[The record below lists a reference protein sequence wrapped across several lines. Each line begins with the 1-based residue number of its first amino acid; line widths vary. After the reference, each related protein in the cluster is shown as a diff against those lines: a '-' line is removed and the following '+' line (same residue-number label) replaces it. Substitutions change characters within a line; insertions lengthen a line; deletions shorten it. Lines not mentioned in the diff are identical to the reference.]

1 MRVRQVA
8 NIATALL
15 LAPFYRRL
23 KRSRIVLVGGHEG
36 ELVADNSKAMYSFL
50 TSQQN
55 TYDAFWVLNRSSAHW
70 ASISDPVARGSMRNY
85 LYFMVAD
92 GAFFSHTA
100 SDIAPIL
107 HNFWQGRIVT
117 VFIEHGIVGLKK
129 AKLAVDSR
137 SPHLGPAADLFVC
150 SSEFEKAIKVNEWGL
165 PPDRV
170 RITGL
175 ARYDKLIPQDAYRR
189 EILFMPTWRE
199 WLADDGVDDFVT
211 SDCYRSLLDLVT
223 SPSLVALLEA
233 NNYRLKIYLH
243 FYFHKFIGL
252 FEIPHTEFVEFL
264 PVDADVQDYII
275 NSAVMITDY
284 SSVAW
289 DFFYLD
295 KPVLFFQ
302 PDLDSYLRMRGSYLD
317 MSTELFGPQSLTTD
331 ELVDQLARAIDHP
344 ADLVERH
351 RADKERYFAFNDT
364 RNCIRTFDEF
374 SQFRLSHGQ

>member
-1 MRVRQVA
+1 MKVRQVA

-15 LAPFYRRL
+15 LAPFYRRF
-23 KRSRIVLVGGHEG
+23 KRGRMVLVGGHEG
-36 ELVADNSKAMYSFL
+36 ELVADNSKTMYTFL

-55 TYDAFWVLNRSSAHW
+55 TYEVFWVLNRSSAHW
-70 ASISDPVARGSMRNY
+70 ASISDPIARGSIRNY
-85 LYFMVAD
+85 LYFMVAE

-100 SDIAPIL
+100 SDVAPIL
-107 HNFWQGRIVT
+107 HNFWKGRIVM

-129 AKLAVDSR
+129 AVLAVDSR
-137 SPHLGPAADLFVC
+137 SPHLGPEADLWVS
-150 SSEFEKAIKVNEWGL
+150 SSEFEKAIKVDEWGL
-165 PPDRV
+165 APDRV

-175 ARYDKLIPQDAYRR
+175 ARYDKLIPQDDYRR

-199 WLADDGVDDFVT
+199 WLADDGVDSFVT
-211 SDCYRSLLDLVT
+211 SDFYRSVRDIVT
-223 SPSLVALLEA
+223 SAPLAALLEA

-252 FEIPHTEFVEFL
+252 FEIPHTEFIEFL

-317 MSTELFGPQSLTTD
+317 LRTELFGPQSLTTD
-331 ELVDQLARAIDHP
+331 ELVDQLARVIDHP
-344 ADLVERH
+344 ADLVGRY
-351 RADKERYFAFNDT
+351 RADKARYFAFNDT
-364 RNCIRTFDEF
+364 RNCIRIFDEF